1 MWVLELKLARIH
13 EKLIFDRFISFFII
27 TYPFQSLL
35 SINCS
40 ILTFRKTRI
49 WKFET
54 GTRNRVGRLI
64 DIEWN
69 AFIHFPKFY
78 ISRDI
83 IFLSFLFSFFF
94 FKLSKMKKWFRRKEI
109 SRSDKIHVTCYCI
122 YRPFQLNIYR
132 SIYTHT
138 RTQTYRYPATLC
150 NAFFAR
156 DVTPDANYS
165 ASVHRA
171 HNLPS
176 CIAIAWSI
184 RSTRTQYVIT
194 PQNHRSRGLLTHLP

>member
-138 RTQTYRYPATLC
+138 RAYIHTGRHIDTRQPSATLSSHVTLLRTLIIPQAC
-150 NAFFAR
+150 TAR
-156 DVTPDANYS
+156 IIYLAVSP
-165 ASVHRA
+165 
-171 HNLPS
+171 LP
-176 CIAIAWSI
+176 
-184 RSTRTQYVIT
+184 
-194 PQNHRSRGLLTHLP
+194 GLFDPRVRNT